1 MVNYSKSKFYQN
13 TLNYGEI
20 LTLIES
26 AQNGDLISKNK
37 LLKLNTGLINKVVLK
52 YLSSGLEK
60 DDLFQLGCIGL
71 VKAIDRFNPSLGYMF
86 SSYAVPM
93 IEGEIKRFLRD
104 DGIIKVSRELKG
116 IHWKIKKYKDFIFKE
131 TGREPKLEE
140 LSAEL
145 NIPIEKIKLSLIA
158 LSPVEYFET
167 YDPENEY
174 FQLDLE
180 NNVVKEDELSYS
192 DLIEL
197 NEIID
202 NMPEME
208 RKVLKL
214 RYFDDFTQTTVGKIL
229 GISQVQVSR
238 LEKKAIQLL
247 KNEYTN

>member
-1 MVNYSKSKFYQN
+1 MVNYAKSKFYQN

-20 LTLIES
+20 LSLIES

-140 LSAEL
+140 LSAQL

-247 KNEYTN
+247 KNEYIN

>member
-1 MVNYSKSKFYQN
+1 MFNHAKSKFYQN
-13 TLNYGEI
+13 ILNYGEI
-20 LTLIES
+20 LHLIEL

-52 YLSSGLEK
+52 YSSSGLEN

-71 VKAIDRFNPSLGYMF
+71 IKAIDRFKPSLGYMF

-140 LSAEL
+140 LSSEL
-145 NIPIEKIKLSLIA
+145 DIPIEKIKLSLIA
-158 LSPVEYFET
+158 LSPVEYFES
-167 YDPENEY
+167 YNPENEY

-180 NNVVKEDELSYS
+180 NNVVKEDEIPYT

-202 NMPEME
+202 NMPEIE

-214 RYFDDFTQTTVGKIL
+214 RYFDDLTQAKVGEIL

-238 LEKKAIQLL
+238 LERRAIQTL
-247 KNEYTN
+247 KNEYLN